1 MKSSK
6 LLLYCTFFVLALF
19 LQSCKSDSKDPGTT
33 NNLNTPIKKGQKIQ
47 NNQNNQRVINPK
59 VDAQIGKV
67 IKEMN
72 EKIDQT
78 DKEVNELLKGI

>member
-47 NNQNNQRVINPK
+47 NNQRVINPK

>member
-33 NNLNTPIKKGQKIQ
+33 NNLNTPIKKS
-47 NNQNNQRVINPK
+47 QRVQNSQRVVDPK
-59 VDAQIGKV
+59 VDAQIGNV

-72 EKIDQT
+72 QKIDET
-78 DKEVNELLKGI
+78 EKEVDKLLKGI

>member
-6 LLLYCTFFVLALF
+6 LLLYCAFFVLALF

-33 NNLNTPIKKGQKIQ
+33 SNLNTPIKKS
-47 NNQNNQRVINPK
+47 QRVQNSQRVVDPK
-59 VDAQIGKV
+59 VDAQIGNV

-72 EKIDQT
+72 QKIDET
-78 DKEVNELLKGI
+78 EKEVDELLKGI

>member
-19 LQSCKSDSKDPGTT
+19 LQSCKSDSKDSGTT
-33 NNLNTPIKKGQKIQ
+33 NNLNTPIKKS
-47 NNQNNQRVINPK
+47 QRVQNSQRVVDPK
-59 VDAQIGKV
+59 VDAQIGNV

-72 EKIDQT
+72 QKIDET
-78 DKEVNELLKGI
+78 EKEVDKLLKGI